1 MVLPGLFQRPCAA
14 TMLEAAL
21 EAVSEQGL
29 GGGIVVPLLNGIDHV
44 ARLRDRYGHERV
56 LPGTIRVEAE
66 QVEPGR
72 VRQHSTFANV
82 EVAPSPATRELAE
95 VARMIRETA

>member
-1 MVLPGLFQRPCAA
+1 MVLSGLFQCPCAA

-21 EAVSEQGL
+21 EAVPEQGL
-29 GGGIVVPLLNGIDHV
+29 GGGVVVPLLNGVDHV

-66 QVEPGR
+66 RLEPGR
-72 VRQHSTFANV
+72 VCQLSPFANV
-82 EVAPSPATRELAE
+82 EVAPQPHDANAGGATVR
-95 VARMIRETA
+95 